1 MGDYMSRINP
11 YEDLLLS
18 ITRYL
23 KLKKYSLG
31 DIDKLLKEV
40 PKRWEKFSDVV
51 LIPSTSF
58 RDQEWETHEEEI
70 WKIIAESL
78 EVKRVGK
85 IGEIIGE
92 KRESTVEIL
101 YGDNDWV
108 IRKENGIKYGYHLT
122 ECMFSSGNINERRRM
137 GEIITKNEIVVD
149 LFCGIGYY
157 TLPILVK
164 NNVKHIYSC
173 EWNNN
178 AINALKFN
186 LENNDV
192 TDKCTI
198 VEGDNRLTTDK
209 LVNIADRIIL
219 GLLPSAE
226 NSYDIALKCLKN
238 SGGILHI
245 HGLAPSN
252 NHQKLVSETTE
263 RLEKLNLKYKVKR
276 IGINKIKSYAPHW
289 DHLVLDI
296 VLVKL

>member
-1 MGDYMSRINP
+1 MGDYVPKISP
-11 YEDLLLS
+11 YENLLLS
-18 ITRYL
+18 ISRYL
-23 KLKKYSLG
+23 KLKKYSLV
-31 DIDKLLKEV
+31 DIDKLVKEV

-58 RDQEWETHEEEI
+58 RDEEWKTHEEEI
-70 WKIIAESL
+70 WKIITESL
-78 EVKRVGK
+78 EVKRVGR

-101 YGDNDWV
+101 HGDNDWV

-137 GEIITKNEIVVD
+137 GEIITKNEIIID

-164 NNVKHIYSC
+164 DEVKHVYSC

-178 AINALKFN
+178 AINALRFN

-192 TDKCTI
+192 TNKCTI

-209 LVNIADRIIL
+209 LENIADRILL

-226 NSYDIALKCLKN
+226 KSYDIALKCLKD
-238 SGGILHI
+238 SGGVLHI

-252 NHQKLVSETTE
+252 NHQKLASETTE
-263 RLEKLNLKYKVKR
+263 RLEKLNLKYKVKK
-276 IGINKIKSYAPHW
+276 IEINKIKSYAPHW
-289 DHLVLDI
+289 DHLVLDVRI
-296 VLVKL
+296 VKF